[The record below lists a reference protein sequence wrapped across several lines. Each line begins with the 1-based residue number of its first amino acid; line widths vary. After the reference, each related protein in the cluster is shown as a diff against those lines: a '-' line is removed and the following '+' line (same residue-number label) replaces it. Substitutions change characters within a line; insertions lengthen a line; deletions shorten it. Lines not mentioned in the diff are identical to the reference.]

1 MFQAWQGLNYIQ
13 NYFPLSFPSLTKPLP
28 PVSGPESS
36 EGLFCL
42 RRGGKYPDWSV
53 VTPSPGLSLDPG
65 SGGRLRLA
73 GGEGGRRPVVS
84 LLWSI

>member
-1 MFQAWQGLNYIQ
+1 MFRAWQGLNYMQ

-42 RRGGKYPDWSV
+42 RRGGKYPDCGV
-53 VTPSPGLSLDPG
+53 VTPSPALSLVPG
-65 SGGRLRLA
+65 SGGGLRLV
-73 GGEGGRRPVVS
+73 GGEGGRRPVVCV
-84 LLWSI
+84 L